1 MWCFLVAAGCH
12 VGSYY
17 TLILVCGFAVNLFA
31 VIFFYFVKLQFKK
44 KKKKSKSFVV
54 LFVVVL
60 FITSWFT
67 VHVQEKSVFAPL
79 NWHLIFM
86 EAFESFDGHFV
97 VPGSLSQD
105 KLVQTSIKSP
115 SRAEKS
121 WWGTLNVGTEH
132 QEGCPYLNYVLH
144 YLELLQ
150 DCSFSLTSSGKHYF
164 APHCWQFLL
173 WG

>member
-1 MWCFLVAAGCH
+1 MQYTHAEMWCFLVAAGCH

-31 VIFFYFVKLQFKK
+31 VIFFYFVKLQFK

-86 EAFESFDGHFV
+86 EAFESFDSHFV

-144 YLELLQ
+144 YLELNR
-150 DCSFSLTSSGKHYF
+150 CCRTVPF
-164 APHCWQFLL
+164 P
-173 WG
+173 